1 MGLGTVKV
9 VVCGSSISRDG
20 ARPGAGGGAGSGNV
34 RSVVRALERATVEA
48 GGSFDVVVSGD
59 PADVAGADYLVVPGQ
74 GAFGPFA
81 RGIEGGLG
89 DALREHIAKDRPYL
103 GICLGLQVLFDSSDE
118 APGAAGLGVLRGHV
132 KRLEPGTDL
141 ATARAYPL
149 PHIGWNAVARP
160 AEAHDAAEPPEAA
173 RYFYFAHT
181 YAAEP
186 ADLSVV
192 AGITEYGAARFASA
206 ITQGAIM
213 GVQFHPEKS
222 QREGLALLTRF
233 FRPTGPRS

>member
-1 MGLGTVKV
+1 MKV
-9 VVCGSSISRDG
+9 VVCGSSNE
-20 ARPGAGGGAGSGNV
+20 GGVTRAGNV
-34 RSVVRALERATVEA
+34 RSVVRALERATAEA

-59 PADVAGADYLVVPGQ
+59 PVDVANADYLVVPGQ

-89 DALREHIAKDRPYL
+89 DALREHIAKGRPYL
-103 GICLGLQVLFDSSDE
+103 GICLGLQVLFESSDE

-132 KRLEPGTDL
+132 KRLEPGIDP
-141 ATARAYPL
+141 ATSRTYAL
-149 PHIGWNAVARP
+149 PHIGWNAVTKPSDVGAATSVD
-160 AEAHDAAEPPEAA
+160 AELA

-186 ADLSVV
+186 ADASVI
-192 AGITEYGAARFASA
+192 AGVTEYGAARFASA
-206 ITQGAIM
+206 IRHGAIL

-222 QREGLALLTRF
+222 QREGLALLAGF
-233 FRPTGPRS
+233 FRPAAHHEARHL

>member
-1 MGLGTVKV
+1 MKV
-9 VVCGSSISRDG
+9 VVCGSSSSG
-20 ARPGAGGGAGSGNV
+20 LRPGLPSGSGFGGPASGNV
-34 RSVVRALERATVEA
+34 RSVVRALERATTEVGRA
-48 GGSFDVVVSGD
+48 FDVVVSGER
-59 PADVAGADYLVVPGQ
+59 ADVEGADYVVVPGQ

-89 DALREHIAKDRPYL
+89 DALREHIAKERPYL
-103 GICLGLQVLFDSSDE
+103 GICLGLQVLFESSDE

-132 KRLEPGTDL
+132 KRLEPGTDP
-141 ATARAYPL
+141 ATARSFAL

-160 AEAHDAAEPPEAA
+160 GEVGAVGAVASTEAA

-186 ADLSVV
+186 ADVAVV
-192 AGITEYGAARFASA
+192 EGITEYGAARFASA
-206 ITQGAIM
+206 IRRGAIL

-222 QREGLALLTRF
+222 QREGLALLAGF
-233 FRPTGPRS
+233 FGS

>member
-1 MGLGTVKV
+1 MKV
-9 VVCGSSISRDG
+9 VVCGSSS
-20 ARPGAGGGAGSGNV
+20 AGSGSGSGNV

-48 GGSFDVVVSGD
+48 GGSFEVVVSGD
-59 PADVAGADYLVVPGQ
+59 PADVARADYLVVPGQ

-132 KRLEPGTDL
+132 KRLEPGIDPLTSRTY
-141 ATARAYPL
+141 AL
-149 PHIGWNAVARP
+149 PHIGWNSVERP
-160 AEAHDAAEPPEAA
+160 DEAAA

-186 ADLSVV
+186 ADASVI
-192 AGITEYGAARFASA
+192 AGSTEYGAARFASA
-206 ITQGAIM
+206 IRQGAIT

-222 QREGLALLTRF
+222 QREGLALLARF
-233 FRPTGPRS
+233 FRPNGSRA

>member
-1 MGLGTVKV
+1 MRV
-9 VVCGSSISRDG
+9 VVCGPSISNVG
-20 ARPGAGGGAGSGNV
+20 PGAGSRAGSAGGAGSGNI
-34 RSVVRALERATVEA
+34 RSVVRALERATVDA
-48 GGSFDVVVSGD
+48 TRPTTTPGASFEVIVSGD
-59 PADVAGADYLVVPGQ
+59 RHDVASADYVVVPGQ

-89 DALREHIAKDRPYL
+89 EALREHIARGRPYL
-103 GICLGLQVLFDSSDE
+103 GICLGLQVLFESSDE

-132 KRLEPGTDL
+132 KKLEPGLDP
-141 ATARAYPL
+141 ATSRPHAL
-149 PHIGWNAVARP
+149 PHIGWNTVAQVS
-160 AEAHDAAEPPEAA
+160 HDAAAE

-186 ADLSVV
+186 ADASVV
-192 AGITEYGAARFASA
+192 DGITEYGAARFASA
-206 ITQGAIM
+206 IRFGAVV

-233 FRPTGPRS
+233 FRP